1 MQARK
6 SLTSS
11 RFSGSYSS
19 SELPTVSSWQNLP
32 SMPVLKWEMTWLLS
46 SCKYTSLMVST
57 AAAVA

>member
-32 SMPVLKWEMTWLLS
+32 SVLKWEMTWLLS